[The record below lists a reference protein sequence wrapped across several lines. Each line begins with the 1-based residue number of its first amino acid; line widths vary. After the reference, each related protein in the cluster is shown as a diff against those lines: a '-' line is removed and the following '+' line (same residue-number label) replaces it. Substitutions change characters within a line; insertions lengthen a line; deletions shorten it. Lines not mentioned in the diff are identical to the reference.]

1 MRPTQATALVPYLC
15 IAPVSGEVGRAGV
28 GHRTRNTLDA
38 GYCLAALTWFRVTLC
53 EICKKAA
60 VRSPR
65 RPCWHGR
72 WWGRRG
78 HGWNRERLKGAIFV
92 VTAVRYSLGWAA
104 TAAVLT
110 VMATRLLQQGL
121 CCHHGPDTYY
131 VKLTYY
137 VNITYLHIRH
147 FTRVVA
153 ALARVLVACVLT
165 LIVMLQWGYR
175 TDFLMER
182 ALLRT
187 V

>member
-110 VMATRLLQQGL
+110 VMAPYSPFYTRGGSIGQSACRMRLDPHRHASMGL
-121 CCHHGPDTYY
+121 PYGLSHGASPSA
-131 VKLTYY
+131 
-137 VNITYLHIRH
+137 HG
-147 FTRVVA
+147 
-153 ALARVLVACVLT
+153 
-165 LIVMLQWGYR
+165 M
-175 TDFLMER
+175 MS
-182 ALLRT
+182 
-187 V
+187 